1 MKTATALIR
10 AAPRFLGTPYST
22 IDCQAFVEAA
32 LREIGIR
39 ENLAGSNAWFR
50 HMTWTGTP
58 EECKRSFG
66 KIPPGAFIFILEHD
80 GNEPEK
86 YRPDGI
92 GNASHIGIY
101 TGMTGDEMVKIAKE
115 AGSTGGSVIPAKG
128 TASSTLLRV
137 LGLGDKSKDMV
148 IMVSDDEHAH
158 SIVDDVRA
166 DGRIQGVVALLGSK
180 GEDGM
185 ATKWKMI
192 TIIVNVGYAD
202 DIMDAARKAGAG
214 GGTITHARG
223 TASPED
229 VRFLGVP
236 LVPEKEMIM
245 ILCESEKT
253 DTIVNA
259 IASLKCLDEPGIG
272 ILYTQGVS
280 DFMNL
285 GSGK

>member
-1 MKTATALIR
+1 
-10 AAPRFLGTPYST
+10 
-22 IDCQAFVEAA
+22 
-32 LREIGIR
+32 
-39 ENLAGSNAWFR
+39 
-50 HMTWTGTP
+50 
-58 EECKRSFG
+58 
-66 KIPPGAFIFILEHD
+66 
-80 GNEPEK
+80 
-86 YRPDGI
+86 
-92 GNASHIGIY
+92 
-101 TGMTGDEMVKIAKE
+101 
-115 AGSTGGSVIPAKG
+115 
-128 TASSTLLRV
+128 
-137 LGLGDKSKDMV
+137 
-148 IMVSDDEHAH
+148 HAH

-202 DIMDAARKAGAG
+202 DIMDAARRAGAG
-214 GGTITHARG
+214 GGTITHARR

-259 IASLKCLDEPGIG
+259 IASLECLDEPGIG

>member
-1 MKTATALIR
+1 MIAIVGHGQSD
-10 AAPRFLGTPYST
+10 RFM
-22 IDCQAFVEAA
+22 
-32 LREIGIR
+32 R
-39 ENLAGSNAWFR
+39 
-50 HMTWTGTP
+50 
-58 EECKRSFG
+58 
-66 KIPPGAFIFILEHD
+66 
-80 GNEPEK
+80 
-86 YRPDGI
+86 
-92 GNASHIGIY
+92 
-101 TGMTGDEMVKIAKE
+101 IARK
-115 AGSTGGSVIPAKG
+115 AGSTGGTVIPAKG
-128 TASSTLLRV
+128 TASSALLRL
-137 LGLGDKSKDMV
+137 LGLGDKSKDMIV
-148 IMVSDDEHAH
+148 MVSDDDHAH
-158 SIVDDVRA
+158 TIVDDVRT
-166 DGRIQGVVALLGSK
+166 DGHIQGVAALLGSK

-259 IASLKCLDEPGIG
+259 ISSLECLDEPGIG

>member
-1 MKTATALIR
+1 MLLLEKQHRLMIAIVSHGQSD
-10 AAPRFLGTPYST
+10 RFM
-22 IDCQAFVEAA
+22 
-32 LREIGIR
+32 R
-39 ENLAGSNAWFR
+39 
-50 HMTWTGTP
+50 
-58 EECKRSFG
+58 
-66 KIPPGAFIFILEHD
+66 
-80 GNEPEK
+80 
-86 YRPDGI
+86 
-92 GNASHIGIY
+92 
-101 TGMTGDEMVKIAKE
+101 IARK
-115 AGSTGGSVIPAKG
+115 AGSTGGTVIPAKG
-128 TASSTLLRV
+128 TASSALLRL
-137 LGLGDKSKDMV
+137 LGLGDKSKDMIV
-148 IMVSDDEHAH
+148 MVSDDDHAH
-158 SIVDDVRA
+158 AIVDDVRT
-166 DGRIQGVVALLGSK
+166 DGHIQGVVALLGSK

-202 DIMDAARKAGAG
+202 DIMDAARRAGAG

-253 DTIVNA
+253 ETIVNA
-259 IASLKCLDEPGIG
+259 ISSLECLDEPGIG

>member
-1 MKTATALIR
+1 MLLLEKQHRLMIAIVSHGQSD
-10 AAPRFLGTPYST
+10 RFM
-22 IDCQAFVEAA
+22 
-32 LREIGIR
+32 R
-39 ENLAGSNAWFR
+39 
-50 HMTWTGTP
+50 
-58 EECKRSFG
+58 
-66 KIPPGAFIFILEHD
+66 
-80 GNEPEK
+80 
-86 YRPDGI
+86 
-92 GNASHIGIY
+92 
-101 TGMTGDEMVKIAKE
+101 IARK
-115 AGSTGGSVIPAKG
+115 AGSTGGTVIPAKG
-128 TASSTLLRV
+128 TASSALLRL
-137 LGLGDKSKDMV
+137 LGLGDKSKDMIV
-148 IMVSDDEHAH
+148 MVSDDDHAH
-158 SIVDDVRA
+158 AIVDDVRT
-166 DGRIQGVVALLGSK
+166 DGHIQGVVALLGSK

-223 TASPED
+223 TASSED
-229 VRFLGVP
+229 VKFLGVP

-259 IASLKCLDEPGIG
+259 ISSLECLDEPGIG

>member
-1 MKTATALIR
+1 MLLLEKQHRLMIAIVSHGQSD
-10 AAPRFLGTPYST
+10 RFM
-22 IDCQAFVEAA
+22 
-32 LREIGIR
+32 R
-39 ENLAGSNAWFR
+39 
-50 HMTWTGTP
+50 
-58 EECKRSFG
+58 
-66 KIPPGAFIFILEHD
+66 
-80 GNEPEK
+80 
-86 YRPDGI
+86 
-92 GNASHIGIY
+92 
-101 TGMTGDEMVKIAKE
+101 IARK
-115 AGSTGGSVIPAKG
+115 AGSTGGTVIPAKG
-128 TASSTLLRV
+128 TASSALLRL
-137 LGLGDKSKDMV
+137 LGLGDKSKDMIV
-148 IMVSDDEHAH
+148 MVSDDDHSHA
-158 SIVDDVRA
+158 IVDDVRT
-166 DGRIQGVVALLGSK
+166 DGHIQGVVALLGSK

-202 DIMDAARKAGAG
+202 DIMDAARRAGAG

-223 TASPED
+223 TASSED
-229 VRFLGVP
+229 VKFLGVP

-259 IASLKCLDEPGIG
+259 ISSLECLDEPGIG

>member
-1 MKTATALIR
+1 MLLLDKQHRLII
-10 AAPRFLGTPYST
+10 AIVGHGQAGRF
-22 IDCQAFVEAA
+22 
-32 LREIGIR
+32 
-39 ENLAGSNAWFR
+39 
-50 HMTWTGTP
+50 M
-58 EECKRSFG
+58 
-66 KIPPGAFIFILEHD
+66 
-80 GNEPEK
+80 
-86 YRPDGI
+86 
-92 GNASHIGIY
+92 
-101 TGMTGDEMVKIAKE
+101 KIAKE

-202 DIMDAARKAGAG
+202 DIMDAARRAGAG

-259 IASLKCLDEPGIG
+259 IASLECLDEPGIG

>member
-1 MKTATALIR
+1 MLLLEKQHRLMIAIVSHGQSD
-10 AAPRFLGTPYST
+10 RFM
-22 IDCQAFVEAA
+22 
-32 LREIGIR
+32 R
-39 ENLAGSNAWFR
+39 
-50 HMTWTGTP
+50 
-58 EECKRSFG
+58 
-66 KIPPGAFIFILEHD
+66 
-80 GNEPEK
+80 
-86 YRPDGI
+86 
-92 GNASHIGIY
+92 
-101 TGMTGDEMVKIAKE
+101 IARK
-115 AGSTGGSVIPAKG
+115 AGSTGGTVIPAKG
-128 TASSTLLRV
+128 TASSALLRL
-137 LGLGDKSKDMV
+137 LGLGDKSKDMIV
-148 IMVSDDEHAH
+148 MVSDDDHAH
-158 SIVDDVRA
+158 AIVDDVRT
-166 DGRIQGVVALLGSK
+166 DGHIQGVVALLGSK

-202 DIMDAARKAGAG
+202 DIMDAARRAGAG

-223 TASPED
+223 TASSED
-229 VRFLGVP
+229 VKFLGVP

-259 IASLKCLDEPGIG
+259 ISSLECLDEPGIG

>member
-1 MKTATALIR
+1 MIAIVGHGQSG
-10 AAPRFLGTPYST
+10 RF
-22 IDCQAFVEAA
+22 
-32 LREIGIR
+32 
-39 ENLAGSNAWFR
+39 
-50 HMTWTGTP
+50 M
-58 EECKRSFG
+58 
-66 KIPPGAFIFILEHD
+66 
-80 GNEPEK
+80 
-86 YRPDGI
+86 
-92 GNASHIGIY
+92 
-101 TGMTGDEMVKIAKE
+101 KIAKE

-128 TASSTLLRV
+128 TASNTLLRV

-158 SIVDDVRA
+158 AIVDDVRA

-202 DIMDAARKAGAG
+202 DIMDAARRAGAG

-259 IASLKCLDEPGIG
+259 ISSLECLDEPGIG

>member
-1 MKTATALIR
+1 MIAIVGHGQSD
-10 AAPRFLGTPYST
+10 RFM
-22 IDCQAFVEAA
+22 
-32 LREIGIR
+32 R
-39 ENLAGSNAWFR
+39 
-50 HMTWTGTP
+50 
-58 EECKRSFG
+58 
-66 KIPPGAFIFILEHD
+66 
-80 GNEPEK
+80 
-86 YRPDGI
+86 
-92 GNASHIGIY
+92 
-101 TGMTGDEMVKIAKE
+101 IARK
-115 AGSTGGSVIPAKG
+115 AGSTGGTVIPAKG
-128 TASSTLLRV
+128 TASNALLRL
-137 LGLGDKSKDMV
+137 LGLGDKSKDMIV
-148 IMVSDDEHAH
+148 MVSDDDHAH
-158 SIVDDVRA
+158 TIVDDVRT
-166 DGRIQGVVALLGSK
+166 DGHIQGVAALLGSK

-202 DIMDAARKAGAG
+202 DIMDAARRAGAG

-245 ILCESEKT
+245 ILCEAEKT

-259 IASLKCLDEPGIG
+259 ISSLECLDEPGIG

-285 GSGK
+285 DPKR

>member
-1 MKTATALIR
+1 MLLLEKQHRLMIAIVSHGQSD
-10 AAPRFLGTPYST
+10 RFM
-22 IDCQAFVEAA
+22 
-32 LREIGIR
+32 R
-39 ENLAGSNAWFR
+39 
-50 HMTWTGTP
+50 
-58 EECKRSFG
+58 
-66 KIPPGAFIFILEHD
+66 
-80 GNEPEK
+80 
-86 YRPDGI
+86 
-92 GNASHIGIY
+92 
-101 TGMTGDEMVKIAKE
+101 IARK
-115 AGSTGGSVIPAKG
+115 AGSTGGTVIPAKG
-128 TASSTLLRV
+128 TASSALLRL
-137 LGLGDKSKDMV
+137 LGLGDKSKDMIV
-148 IMVSDDEHAH
+148 MVSDDNHAH
-158 SIVDDVRA
+158 AIVDDVRT
-166 DGRIQGVVALLGSK
+166 DGHIQGVVALLGSK

-259 IASLKCLDEPGIG
+259 ISSLECLDEPGIG

>member
-1 MKTATALIR
+1 MIAIVSHGQSD
-10 AAPRFLGTPYST
+10 RFM
-22 IDCQAFVEAA
+22 
-32 LREIGIR
+32 R
-39 ENLAGSNAWFR
+39 
-50 HMTWTGTP
+50 
-58 EECKRSFG
+58 
-66 KIPPGAFIFILEHD
+66 
-80 GNEPEK
+80 
-86 YRPDGI
+86 
-92 GNASHIGIY
+92 
-101 TGMTGDEMVKIAKE
+101 IARK
-115 AGSTGGSVIPAKG
+115 AGSTGGTVIPAKG
-128 TASSTLLRV
+128 MASSALLRL
-137 LGLGDKSKDMV
+137 LGLGDKSKDMIV
-148 IMVSDDEHAH
+148 MVSDDDHAH
-158 SIVDDVRA
+158 AIVDDVRT
-166 DGRIQGVVALLGSK
+166 DGHIQGVVALLGSK

-202 DIMDAARKAGAG
+202 DIMDAARRAGAG

-223 TASPED
+223 TASSED
-229 VRFLGVP
+229 VKFLGVP

-259 IASLKCLDEPGIG
+259 ISSLECLDEPGIG

>member
-1 MKTATALIR
+1 MIAIVSHGQSD
-10 AAPRFLGTPYST
+10 RFM
-22 IDCQAFVEAA
+22 
-32 LREIGIR
+32 R
-39 ENLAGSNAWFR
+39 
-50 HMTWTGTP
+50 
-58 EECKRSFG
+58 
-66 KIPPGAFIFILEHD
+66 
-80 GNEPEK
+80 
-86 YRPDGI
+86 
-92 GNASHIGIY
+92 
-101 TGMTGDEMVKIAKE
+101 IARK
-115 AGSTGGSVIPAKG
+115 AGSTGGTVIPAKG
-128 TASSTLLRV
+128 TASSALLRL
-137 LGLGDKSKDMV
+137 LGLGDKSKDMIV
-148 IMVSDDEHAH
+148 MVSDDDHAH
-158 SIVDDVRA
+158 AIVDDVRA

-259 IASLKCLDEPGIG
+259 ISSLECLDEPGIG

>member
-1 MKTATALIR
+1 MIAIVSHGQSD
-10 AAPRFLGTPYST
+10 RFM
-22 IDCQAFVEAA
+22 
-32 LREIGIR
+32 R
-39 ENLAGSNAWFR
+39 
-50 HMTWTGTP
+50 
-58 EECKRSFG
+58 
-66 KIPPGAFIFILEHD
+66 
-80 GNEPEK
+80 
-86 YRPDGI
+86 
-92 GNASHIGIY
+92 
-101 TGMTGDEMVKIAKE
+101 IARK
-115 AGSTGGSVIPAKG
+115 AGSTGGTVIPAKG
-128 TASSTLLRV
+128 TASSALLRL
-137 LGLGDKSKDMV
+137 LGLGDKSKDMIV
-148 IMVSDDEHAH
+148 MVSDDDHAH
-158 SIVDDVRA
+158 AIVDDVRT
-166 DGRIQGVVALLGSK
+166 DGHIQGVVALLGSK

-223 TASPED
+223 TASSED
-229 VRFLGVP
+229 VKFLGVP

-259 IASLKCLDEPGIG
+259 ISSLECLDEPGIG

>member
-1 MKTATALIR
+1 MLLLDKQHLLLI
-10 AAPRFLGTPYST
+10 AIVGHGQAGRF
-22 IDCQAFVEAA
+22 
-32 LREIGIR
+32 
-39 ENLAGSNAWFR
+39 
-50 HMTWTGTP
+50 M
-58 EECKRSFG
+58 
-66 KIPPGAFIFILEHD
+66 
-80 GNEPEK
+80 
-86 YRPDGI
+86 
-92 GNASHIGIY
+92 
-101 TGMTGDEMVKIAKE
+101 KIAKD

-128 TASSTLLRV
+128 TASNTLLRV

-158 SIVDDVRA
+158 AIVDDVRA

-202 DIMDAARKAGAG
+202 DIMDAARRAGAG

-253 DTIVNA
+253 DAIVNA
-259 IASLKCLDEPGIG
+259 ISSLECLDEPGIG

>member
-1 MKTATALIR
+1 MIAIVSHGQSD
-10 AAPRFLGTPYST
+10 RFM
-22 IDCQAFVEAA
+22 
-32 LREIGIR
+32 R
-39 ENLAGSNAWFR
+39 
-50 HMTWTGTP
+50 
-58 EECKRSFG
+58 
-66 KIPPGAFIFILEHD
+66 
-80 GNEPEK
+80 
-86 YRPDGI
+86 
-92 GNASHIGIY
+92 
-101 TGMTGDEMVKIAKE
+101 IARK
-115 AGSTGGSVIPAKG
+115 AGSTGGTVIPAKG
-128 TASSTLLRV
+128 TASSALLRL
-137 LGLGDKSKDMV
+137 LGLGDKSKDMIV
-148 IMVSDDEHAH
+148 MVSDDDHAH
-158 SIVDDVRA
+158 AIVDDVRT
-166 DGRIQGVVALLGSK
+166 DGHIQGVVALLGSK

-259 IASLKCLDEPGIG
+259 ISSLECLDEPGIG